1 MYAKKEAS
9 VFVPI
14 KGINPVDILR
24 SKLAEHAGLEAA
36 MEKTASADDN
46 GHLYAL
52 HREVEMVYRAAVKL
66 GKRPEAD
73 KLLDK
78 FAGWRYLKG
87 QPGEAGDMT
96 PLPVPEE
103 K

>member
-1 MYAKKEAS
+1 MYTKRAN
-9 VFVPI
+9 VFAPV
-14 KGINPVDILR
+14 KGINPVDVLR

-36 MEKTASADDN
+36 SEKTASADDD
-46 GHLYAL
+46 GRLYEL

-73 KLLDK
+73 ALLDK

-87 QPGEAGDMT
+87 QPGEPGDMT
-96 PLPVPEE
+96 PLPAPEG